1 MSTELTPIIMRMV
14 DPKDGLILR
23 FKNDLGGR
31 DLMHFPGNYALF
43 YENETVTTV
52 EMNVTDFRSDTGA
65 RGRES
70 VLRLRSQDK
79 IQCSRFV
86 KIENKEAAKQLLSS
100 RFVELYT
107 GKKNDAPLQR
117 DQNWLN
123 VKIRLRGWSERAKEN
138 YVFLSIEI
146 TLPERYTDEA

>member
-52 EMNVTDFRSDTGA
+52 EMNVTDFTESTGA
-65 RGRES
+65 RGRET
-70 VLRLRSQDK
+70 VLKLRSQDK
-79 IQCSRFV
+79 IQCSRFIA
-86 KIENKEAAKQLLSS
+86 IENKEAAKQLLSS

-107 GKKNDAPLQR
+107 GQKNDAPLQR

-123 VKIRLRGWSERAKEN
+123 VKIRLRDWNERAKEN
-138 YVFLSIEI
+138 YIFLAIEI
-146 TLPERYTDEA
+146 IPPERYTDEA

>member
-52 EMNVTDFRSDTGA
+52 EMNVTDFTESTGA
-65 RGRES
+65 RGRET
-70 VLRLRSQDK
+70 VLKLRSQDK
-79 IQCSRFV
+79 IQCSRFIA
-86 KIENKEAAKQLLSS
+86 IENKEAAKQLLAS
-100 RFVELYT
+100 RFVELYV
-107 GKKNDAPLQR
+107 GQKNDTVLQR
-117 DQNWLN
+117 DGNWIN
-123 VKIRLRGWSERAKEN
+123 VKLRLRDWNERAKEN
-138 YVFLSIEI
+138 YIFLAIEI
-146 TLPERYTDEA
+146 IPPERYTDEA